1 MRLALFLS
9 LLLSS
14 LQVCRPEDQ
23 QFQDIQPEGHEE
35 LKTSSIQGQLDLPAL
50 LDEVKGLKELLLS
63 LKASEVDQRQ
73 ARRSLESRL
82 RDREV
87 EAEQQGHFLKGLQ
100 EMNSVLKRKVE
111 ELEERNR
118 GGRNGLKML
127 CNIIFFLLFPFLNT
141 SRVEVEQMRKG

>member
-1 MRLALFLS
+1 MKLAVFLS

-14 LQVCRPEDQ
+14 LQVGWSEDQ
-23 QFQDIQPEGHEE
+23 QFQEVQLVGQVE
-35 LKTSSIQGQLDLPAL
+35 LGTSSVHDPPDLPAL

-87 EAEQQGHFLKGLQ
+87 EAQQQSHRLQGLQ
-100 EMNSVLKRKVE
+100 EMNSVLKKKVE
-111 ELEERNR
+111 ELEARNR
-118 GGRNGLKML
+118 GGR
-127 CNIIFFLLFPFLNT
+127 
-141 SRVEVEQMRKG
+141 VEQTAQESCRF